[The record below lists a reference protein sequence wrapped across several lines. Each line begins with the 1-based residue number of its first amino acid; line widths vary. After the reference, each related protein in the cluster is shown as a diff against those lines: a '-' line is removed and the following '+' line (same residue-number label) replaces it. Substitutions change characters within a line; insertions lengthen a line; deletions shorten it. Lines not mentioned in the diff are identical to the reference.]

1 MTRLAL
7 ALLRQTLLEI
17 RARPVRV
24 IRHILIMTFMMALL
38 TGVATITPL
47 ALPLEGLYEDYLLYA
62 MIGLMCTDLMW
73 HTTVTFSDRIHETWR
88 SGVLDAAAT
97 GPTPLWQVIFVQ
109 QLWPALLSLGRL
121 LVYGITALALRPTA
135 MTPDGIPL
143 TALALAL
150 ALTIFCAIGA
160 LSAAVTI
167 ALRQPDPFTRVF
179 VALSA
184 LVSGALFPASQVTPP
199 LESLG
204 LMTPLTPLLKVMRGA
219 ILQAQTIDMLN
230 PALLTLVITA
240 IPAPVIFWIAT
251 RLIKRQL
258 QSDYPDRGQNHNVP

>member
-17 RARPVRV
+17 WARPVRV
-24 IRHILIMTFMMALL
+24 IRHFFIMTFMMALL
-38 TGVATITPL
+38 TGVATVASPD
-47 ALPLEGLYEDYLLYA
+47 LPLEGLYEDYLLYA
-62 MIGLMCTDLMW
+62 IIGLMGADLMW
-73 HTTVTFSDRIHETWR
+73 HTTVGFSDRIHEAWR
-88 SGVLDAAAT
+88 SGVLDATAT

-109 QLWPALLSLGRL
+109 QFGPTFLSLGRL
-121 LVYGITALALRPTA
+121 LVYGVMALTLRPTA
-135 MTPDGIPL
+135 MTPGGIPL
-143 TALALAL
+143 TAFALALAL
-150 ALTIFCAIGA
+150 AIFCAIGA

-184 LVSGALFPASQVTPP
+184 LVSGTLFPTTHMAPL

-219 ILQAQTIDMLN
+219 ILQAQTFDMLN

-240 IPAPVIFWIAT
+240 IPAPLFFWLAT
-251 RLIKRQL
+251 QLIKRQL
-258 QSDYPDRGQNHNVP
+258 QSDYPDRGQNHRAH